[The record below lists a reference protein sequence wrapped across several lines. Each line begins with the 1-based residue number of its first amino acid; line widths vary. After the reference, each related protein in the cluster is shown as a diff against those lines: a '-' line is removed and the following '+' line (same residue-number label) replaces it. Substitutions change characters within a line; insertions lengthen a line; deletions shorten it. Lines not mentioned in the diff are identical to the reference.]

1 MWRNISLANK
11 CLLLFGAAIVLIVF
25 AALLAPWLRMNALVG
40 DVQQELSRQLVSAWE
55 RTERESPGGQGATA
69 LGVVRLSIGE
79 ARAQAEDDEDLARAL
94 AYFQNDESAPDSQW
108 ASWDGTARRYYYARP
123 EYIAKPPEL
132 SEMISI
138 IILDRRSTEAARLLA
153 FNAVYLIGAGA
164 LVLALAVL
172 VFYLITSILIL
183 EPVRELK
190 QTAELVVDGE
200 LGARSQIATGD
211 EFEELGSAF
220 NAMLEHIQRSQDQLR
235 SINSALDLKVGE
247 LANANVALFE
257 SAKLKGEFVANVSH
271 ELRTPLNS
279 IIGFAELLMEIAQA
293 EAIAGDDSTK
303 HRKRVRYIENILTS
317 SRNLLGLI
325 DSLLEMAKIQAGK
338 TEISVESVDVGK
350 VCEALA
356 GLIEPLARR
365 KGIEIEVDVSGTL
378 PTVETDSR
386 KLQQILFNFLANAV
400 KFTDPAPGGRT
411 PTVILR
417 AEPLPGAHAGDVGS
431 IRISVIDSG
440 PGIDPQDQQR
450 IFEKFQQA
458 DSGHTREHGGT
469 GLGLAI
475 SKELASLIQAEIK
488 LVSEIG
494 SGSMFSVIIPER
506 LDQERLAETVLESR
520 FRGSLATGEADET
533 GVNPAQDAQ
542 QSQPP
547 TADS

>member
-1 MWRNISLANK
+1 M
-11 CLLLFGAAIVLIVF
+11 LIVF

-40 DVQQELSRQLVSAWE
+40 DVQQELSRQLVTAWE
-55 RTERESPGGQGATA
+55 RTERENPGGQASLA
-69 LGVVRLSIGE
+69 FGVVRLSIDE
-79 ARAQAEDDEDLARAL
+79 ARAQAEEDKDLARAIEFFDR
-94 AYFQNDESAPDSQW
+94 ADPPADYQW
-108 ASWDGTARRYYYARP
+108 SSWDGTARRYYFVRP
-123 EYIAKPPEL
+123 EYTANPPEL
-132 SEMISI
+132 SEMTSI
-138 IILDRRSTEAARLLA
+138 VILDRRSTEAARLLV

-164 LVLALAVL
+164 VVLALAVL

-211 EFEELGSAF
+211 EFEELGKAF
-220 NAMLEHIQRSQDQLR
+220 NAMMEHIQRSQDQLR
-235 SINSALDLKVGE
+235 SINAALDLKVGE

-279 IIGFAELLMEIAQA
+279 TIGFAELLMEIAQA
-293 EAIAGDDSTK
+293 EAAAGDDSTK

-317 SRNLLGLI
+317 SRNLLELI

-338 TEISVESVDVGK
+338 TEISVDTVDISK

-365 KGIEIEVDVSGTL
+365 KGIEIEIDVASGL

-400 KFTDPAPGGRT
+400 KFTDPEPGGR
-411 PTVILR
+411 PPKVILR
-417 AEPLPGAHAGDVGS
+417 AEPLPGTSADEVGS

-494 SGSMFSVIIPER
+494 SGSMFSVIIPEK
-506 LDQERLAETVLESR
+506 LSSERLAETVLENR
-520 FRGSLATGEADET
+520 FRGTLASADADNEHPEAQSADQPGEESDEESGET
-533 GVNPAQDAQ
+533 
-542 QSQPP
+542 QPP

>member
-11 CLLLFGAAIVLIVF
+11 CLLLFGGAIVLIVF
-25 AALLAPWLRMNALVG
+25 AALLAPWLRMNALVA
-40 DVQQELSRQLVSAWE
+40 DVQQELSRQLVTAWE
-55 RTERESPGGQGATA
+55 WTERESPGGQASA
-69 LGVVRLSIGE
+69 AIGVQRLPIDQ
-79 ARAQAEDDEDLARAL
+79 ARTQAQSDPDLARAL
-94 AYFQNDESAPDSQW
+94 AFFERPDPPADRQW

-123 EYIAKPPEL
+123 LYTAAPPMQAEI
-132 SEMISI
+132 SSI
-138 IILDRRSTEAARLLA
+138 ILLDRRSTEAARLLV

-164 LVLALAVL
+164 AVLALAVL

-211 EFEELGSAF
+211 EFEELGNAF

-235 SINSALDLKVGE
+235 SINAALDLKVGE
-247 LANANVALFE
+247 LANANIALFE

-293 EAIAGDDSTK
+293 EAAAGDDSTRQ
-303 HRKRVRYIENILTS
+303 RKRVRYLENILIS
-317 SRNLLGLI
+317 ARNLLELI

-338 TEISVESVDVGK
+338 SEISVESVDVAR

-356 GLIEPLARR
+356 SLIEPLARR
-365 KGIEIEVDVSGTL
+365 KGIEIEIDVAPGL
-378 PTVETDSR
+378 PKVETDSR

-400 KFTDPAPGGRT
+400 KFTDPQPGGQNPR
-411 PTVILR
+411 VIIR
-417 AEPLPGAHAGDVGS
+417 AEPLPGAANDDTNF
-431 IRISVIDSG
+431 IRVSVIDTG
-440 PGIDPQDQQR
+440 PGIDPKDQQR

-475 SKELASLIQAEIK
+475 SKELASLIQAEIR
-488 LVSEIG
+488 LVSEVG
-494 SGSMFSVIIPER
+494 AGSMFSVILPETLSR
-506 LDQERLAETVLESR
+506 DRLAETKLESR
-520 FRGSLATGEADET
+520 FRGALATTKPEANSE
-533 GVNPAQDAQ
+533 
-542 QSQPP
+542 
-547 TADS
+547 

>member
-25 AALLAPWLRMNALVG
+25 AALLAPWLRMNALVA
-40 DVQQELSRQLVSAWE
+40 DVQQELSRQLVTAWE
-55 RTERESPGGQGATA
+55 RTERENPGGQASA
-69 LGVVRLSIGE
+69 AMGVERLTIE
-79 ARAQAEDDEDLARAL
+79 AARTQAESDPDLARAI
-94 AYFQNDESAPDSQW
+94 AFFERENPPIDHQW
-108 ASWDGTARRYYYARP
+108 SGWDGTARRYYYARP
-123 EYIAKPPEL
+123 QYFAEPPRIA
-132 SEMISI
+132 EMTSI
-138 IILDRRSTEAARLLA
+138 VILDRRSTEAARLLV

-164 LVLALAVL
+164 VVLALAVL
-172 VFYLITSILIL
+172 VFYLITSVLIL

-211 EFEELGSAF
+211 EFEELGKAF

-235 SINSALDLKVGE
+235 SINAALDLKVGE
-247 LANANVALFE
+247 LANANIALFE

-279 IIGFAELLMEIAQA
+279 VIGFAELLMEIAQA
-293 EAIAGDDSTK
+293 EAAAGDDSTRQ
-303 HRKRVRYIENILTS
+303 RKRVRYLENILTS
-317 SRNLLGLI
+317 SRNLLELI

-338 TEISVESVDVGK
+338 SEISVESVDAGK

-356 GLIEPLARR
+356 SLIEPLARR
-365 KGIEIEVDVSGTL
+365 KGIEIEVDVAPGL
-378 PTVETDSR
+378 PKVETDSR

-400 KFTDPAPGGRT
+400 KFTDPQPGGQSPR
-411 PTVILR
+411 VILR
-417 AEPLPGAHAGDVGS
+417 AEPLRGITPDDGDS

-440 PGIDPQDQQR
+440 PGIDPKDQQR

-475 SKELASLIQAEIK
+475 SKELASLIQAEIR
-488 LVSEIG
+488 LVSEVG
-494 SGSMFSVIIPER
+494 SGSMFSVILPEKFSR
-506 LDQERLAETVLESR
+506 ERLAETRLENR
-520 FRGSLATGEADET
+520 FRGSLANAKAD
-533 GVNPAQDAQ
+533 D
-542 QSQPP
+542 PP
-547 TADS
+547 PGA

>member
-1 MWRNISLANK
+1 MWRHVSLANK

-40 DVQQELSRQLVSAWE
+40 DLQQELSRQLVSVWE
-55 RTERESPGGQGATA
+55 RAERENPGSQASA
-69 LGVVRLSIGE
+69 AMGVVRLSLDD
-79 ARAQAEDDEDLARAL
+79 ARRATDEDKDLARAL
-94 AYFQNDESAPDSQW
+94 AYFERGEAPPDHQW
-108 ASWDGTARRYYYARP
+108 SSWDGTARRYYYARP
-123 EYIAKPPEL
+123 EYSVTPPQVAE
-132 SEMISI
+132 ISGI
-138 IILDRRSTEAARLLA
+138 VILDRRSTEAARLLA

-183 EPVRELK
+183 EPVRDLK
-190 QTAELVVDGE
+190 ETAELVIDGE

-211 EFEELGSAF
+211 EFEELGKAF
-220 NAMLEHIQRSQDQLR
+220 NAMMEHIQRSQDQLR

-257 SAKLKGEFVANVSH
+257 SARLKGEFVANVSH

-293 EAIAGDDSTK
+293 EAAAGDDSTK
-303 HRKRVRYIENILTS
+303 HRKRVRYLENILTS

-338 TEISVESVDVGK
+338 IEISVSTVDVRK

-365 KGIEIEVDVSGTL
+365 KGIEVEVDVATGI
-378 PTVETDSR
+378 PGVETDSR
-386 KLQQILFNFLANAV
+386 KLQQIIFNFLANAV
-400 KFTDPAPGGRT
+400 KFTEPQPGGQAPR
-411 PTVILR
+411 VVLR
-417 AEPLPGAHAGDVGS
+417 AELLPGTPADERES
-431 IRISVIDSG
+431 IRISVIDTG
-440 PGIDPQDQQR
+440 PGIDPKDQQR

-475 SKELASLIQAEIK
+475 AKELASLIQAEIR
-488 LVSEIG
+488 LVSEVG
-494 SGSMFSVIIPER
+494 AGSMFSVILPVTMSR
-506 LDQERLAETVLESR
+506 ERLAETALESR
-520 FRGSLATGEADET
+520 FRGSLAGDKAEPAAGER
-533 GVNPAQDAQ
+533 
-542 QSQPP
+542 S
-547 TADS
+547 

>member
-55 RTERESPGGQGATA
+55 RTERENPGGQASA
-69 LGVVRLSIGE
+69 SFGVVRLGMEE
-79 ARAQAEDDEDLARAL
+79 ATEKAEQDKDLARAL
-94 AYFQNDESAPDSQW
+94 AFFERADAPPDYQW
-108 ASWDGTARRYYYARP
+108 SGWDGTARRYYYARLDDS
-123 EYIAKPPEL
+123 AASPPLL
-132 SEMISI
+132 SERGSI
-138 IILDRRSTEAARLLA
+138 IILDRRSTEAARLLF
-153 FNAVYLIGAGA
+153 FNLIYLIGAGA
-164 LVLALAVL
+164 VVLALAVL

-211 EFEELGSAF
+211 EFEELGKAF

-247 LANANVALFE
+247 LANANIALFE

-279 IIGFAELLMEIAQA
+279 VIGFAELLMEIAQA

-303 HRKRVRYIENILTS
+303 HRKRVRYLENILTS
-317 SRNLLGLI
+317 SRSLLELI

-338 TEISVESVDVGK
+338 SEITVDSVDIGK

-356 GLIEPLARR
+356 SLIEPLARR
-365 KGIEIEVDVSGTL
+365 KGIEIQVDVAPNL
-378 PTVETDSR
+378 PEVETDSR

-400 KFTDPAPGGRT
+400 KFTEPQPGGQPPRVT
-411 PTVILR
+411 LR
-417 AEPLPGAHAGDVGS
+417 AELLPGTPEAGGDSV
-431 IRISVIDSG
+431 RISVIDSG
-440 PGIDPQDQQR
+440 PGIDPRDQQR

-475 SKELASLIQAEIK
+475 SKELASLIQAEIR
-488 LVSEIG
+488 LVSEVG
-494 SGSMFSVIIPER
+494 SGSMFSVILPEK
-506 LDQERLAETVLESR
+506 LDKERLAEITLESR
-520 FRGSLATGEADET
+520 FRGSLAAGNLDDTSIPE
-533 GVNPAQDAQ
+533 Q
-542 QSQPP
+542 
-547 TADS
+547 